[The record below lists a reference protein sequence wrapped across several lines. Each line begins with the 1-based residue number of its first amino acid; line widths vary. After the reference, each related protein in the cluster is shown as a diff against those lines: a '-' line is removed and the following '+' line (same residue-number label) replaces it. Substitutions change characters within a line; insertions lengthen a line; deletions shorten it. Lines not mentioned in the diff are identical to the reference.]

1 MFRIPAACIR
11 AGIDSRRPAGQC
23 HSRAGKALWFL
34 SGIVLPEALSRSETF
49 RELGCSAFVPLNYEG
64 SLIGFMALGSRR
76 SGDPYTG
83 DDLDFLGTVAGQSAL
98 ALENARLFINLRH
111 TLDQTLEMK
120 NLMDD
125 IFASIATG
133 VITTDVGHKVTLFNR
148 AAENILG
155 IAVKDVLG
163 KSLPEALPL
172 FPDLETAA
180 TEAVDRGTATL
191 SQEVTPN
198 MPPVVTCICAFP
210 VRRCGMLILAPRVLP
225 SFLRT

>member
-1 MFRIPAACIR
+1 MIGAIR
-11 AGIDSRRPAGQC
+11 AAG
-23 HSRAGKALWFL
+23 SALWFPPNR
-34 SGIVLPEALSRSETF
+34 VLPDALVKSEAFHALD
-49 RELGCSAFVPLNYEG
+49 CSAFVPLNYEG

-133 VITTDVGHKVTLFNR
+133 VITTDVECKITLFNR
-148 AAENILG
+148 AAEQILG
-155 IAVKDVLG
+155 VPVKDVLG
-163 KSLPEALPL
+163 KSLNGRLTTL
-172 FPDLETAA
+172 VGFG
-180 TEAVDRGTATL
+180 DRRG
-191 SQEVTPN
+191 
-198 MPPVVTCICAFP
+198 
-210 VRRCGMLILAPRVLP
+210 
-225 SFLRT
+225 